1 MNRRRFLYSS
11 GLLGLTG
18 PAGVQA
24 GASRWIARA
33 AEAALAMQRRD
44 WEQGILAQAFLEAG
58 DRDRVILLT
67 KAAIVQRVP
76 DGRLGVV
83 IEGSPTDPAMG
94 GEAYWRA
101 GEMTGDVKIQEAA
114 RGLLEW
120 ILLHAPRSSDGTL
133 YHVFKQPEMWSDGL
147 NGAPPFLA
155 ATGHYDEALR
165 QIEGYRKRL
174 WNRGK
179 KLLAHIW
186 DDGARQFKDPNF
198 WGVGNGWAAAGL
210 ARVIRALPADRAED
224 RKRLAAFAR
233 DIIDGCLAFQRP
245 DGLFHNVVDR
255 PETFVETNL
264 AQMLAFAI
272 YTGVKGGW
280 LPKDYLAAAARMRTA
295 ARDKMDAFGY
305 VQGVCGAPNFDH
317 AGVATEGQAFFIMME
332 AAAALVGQ
340 VSTPAAGL
348 QTRPRSVTS

>member
-11 GLLGLTG
+11 GLAGLARAADAQPPSHG
-18 PAGVQA
+18 
-24 GASRWIARA
+24 WIARA
-33 AEAALAMQRRD
+33 TEAALAMQRRD

-58 DRDRVILLT
+58 DRERVILLT

-76 DGRLGVV
+76 DGRLAVV

-101 GEMTGDVKIQEAA
+101 GEMTGDVGIQEAA
-114 RGLLEW
+114 RALLEW
-120 ILLHAPRSSDGTL
+120 ILVRSPRCPDGTL
-133 YHVFKQPEMWSDGL
+133 YHTFKRPEMWSDGI

-165 QIEGYRKRL
+165 QIDGYRKRL
-174 WNRGK
+174 WNPGK
-179 KLLAHIW
+179 KLLSHIW
-186 DDGARQFKDPNF
+186 DDGAQRFPDKNF

-210 ARVIRALPADRAED
+210 ARVIRALPEDRAED

-233 DIIDGCLAFQRP
+233 DIIDGCLACQRP
-245 DGLFHNVVDR
+245 DGLFHDVVDR
-255 PETFVETNL
+255 PDTFVETNL
-264 AQMLAFAI
+264 AQMLSFAI
-272 YTGVKGGW
+272 YTGVLGGW
-280 LPKDYLAAAARMRTA
+280 LAKEYLAAAGRMRSA
-295 ARDKMDAFGY
+295 ARAKMDSFGY

-332 AAAALVGQ
+332 V
-340 VSTPAAGL
+340 AAGKL
-348 QTRPRSVTS
+348 G